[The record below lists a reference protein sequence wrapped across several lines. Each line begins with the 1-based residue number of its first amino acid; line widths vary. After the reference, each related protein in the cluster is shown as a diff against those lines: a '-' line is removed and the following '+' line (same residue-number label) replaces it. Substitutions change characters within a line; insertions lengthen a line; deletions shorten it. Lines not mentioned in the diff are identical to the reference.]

1 MQIMLTGSSGYIGSK
16 IHAALN
22 AKGDYEVFTFDEF
35 GDKGR
40 WEQRFS
46 QEFNQHFDWIIHAG
60 AIMNPGY
67 THHDIFWW
75 NYECTRR
82 IVNYCN
88 YFITP
93 PRLLFFSTCQTIVPH
108 NHYAWSKRCAADYVA
123 SHVEDYCIVK
133 PFVVFGDEYGRT
145 SQLSAVA
152 KLIKGELPVMFEPWE
167 RDWIHVRDVVRAI
180 VHIVD
185 NKINGIYDLGTGE
198 AIAARV
204 LFERWHDGIWGSEI
218 PPVVGPGTPPYPDG
232 APARLY
238 AKELLP
244 NFDTKYNVL
253 EYLDE
258 MKKYGNK
265 VY

>member
-1 MQIMLTGSSGYIGSK
+1 MRIMLTGSSGYIGSK

-40 WEQRFS
+40 WEQRFA
-46 QEFNQHFDWIIHAG
+46 QEFDQHFDWVIHAG
-60 AIMNPGY
+60 AIMNPSY

-75 NYECTRR
+75 NYECTRM
-82 IVNYCN
+82 IANYCARQQS
-88 YFITP
+88 
-93 PRLLFFSTCQTIVPH
+93 RLLFFSTCQTIVPH

-167 RDWIHVRDVVRAI
+167 RDWIHVRDIIRAI

-185 NKINGIYDLGTGE
+185 NNINGIYDLGTGE
-198 AIAARV
+198 AIAARG
-204 LFERWHDGIWGSEI
+204 LFERWGKPL

-232 APARLY
+232 APPRLY

-244 NFDTKYNVL
+244 NFETRYNVL